1 MMKNFNIVSL
11 FLLIYLAGCA
21 PVNDWN
27 VTLVKT
33 DFVIPTIDLSQVS
46 EIQHLVDKEEEQYL
60 GHPTTAL
67 LDDGK
72 TLLVTYPK
80 GHGRG
85 AIVYKKSFDAGA
97 SWTERLP
104 TPTSWETSL
113 EVPTLYRFKTTSGTM
128 RTFLFSGLYPIRL
141 SISDD
146 DGETWSQLQ
155 AIGPFGGIVAMASM
169 VQLDNGSLVAFFH
182 DDGRFL
188 NAEGK
193 AGTFTVFK
201 TTSMDDGESWSMPE
215 VVVRHEIMDLCEP
228 GSVWSPNGK
237 ELALLLRENSRTAPS
252 QIIFSSDQTAT
263 WSEPISLPAELTGDR
278 HTAKYL
284 DDRRLIVVFR
294 DMAENSPTKGD
305 WVAWIGEYS
314 DLKEGKAGQYRI
326 RIMDNSNSWDSTYPG
341 VEVLPNGNVVTTT
354 YGHWEEGQE
363 PYIVSVQLDMEQ
375 IDRWFQK
382 LN

>member
-1 MMKNFNIVSL
+1 M
-11 FLLIYLAGCA
+11 GCA
-21 PVNDWN
+21 EVNDWN
-27 VTLVKT
+27 VSLIPT
-33 DFVIPTIDLSQVS
+33 DFSIPTLDLAQVV
-46 EIQHLVDKEEEQYL
+46 EIQHVVDREEGQYL
-60 GHPTTAL
+60 GHPSTVL

-72 TLLVTYPK
+72 TLLTAYPK

-97 SWTERLP
+97 SWTERLS

-113 EVPTLYRFKTTSGTM
+113 EVPTLFRFKTTSGTM

-146 DGETWSQLQ
+146 DGENWSQLQ

-169 VQLDNGSLVAFFH
+169 VQLKDGSLVAFFH

-188 NAEGK
+188 NAEGE
-193 AGTFTVFK
+193 AGVFTVFK
-201 TTSMDDGESWSMPE
+201 TTSTDNGDTWSLPE
-215 VVVRHEIMDLCEP
+215 IVVRHENMDLCEP
-228 GSVWSPNGK
+228 GSVWSPNG
-237 ELALLLRENSRTAPS
+237 EEIALLLRENSRTAPS

-263 WSEPISLPAELTGDR
+263 WTEPVSMPAELTGDR

-284 DDRRLIVVFR
+284 DDGRLIVVFR

-326 RIMDNSNSWDSTYPG
+326 RIMDNANSWDSTYPG
-341 VEVLPNGNVVTTT
+341 VEILPNGNVVTTT

-363 PYIVSVQLDMEQ
+363 PYIVSVQLDMDQ
-375 IDRWFQK
+375 IERWYHK

>member
-27 VTLVKT
+27 VTLVET

-104 TPTSWETSL
+104 TPTSWEKSL

-284 DDRRLIVVFR
+284 DDGRLIVVFR